1 MLSSLIRN
9 LVFLL
14 LLSGLSSV
22 IVTDVKLL
30 YVVLIK
36 NQQKLPGYYIVANLS
51 LCDAVTLMVLNI
63 VIIYFHL
70 NKDVPIGKSEL
81 FKVILTFGQITQLTS
96 LLTALLLS
104 IDRFLAIKFCLS
116 YHAIVTVKIIVMVIS
131 FWWIFSIAT
140 IPLLWI
146 NGASGDIYIDRSI
159 VSH

>member
-14 LLSGLSSV
+14 LLSGSSSV
-22 IVTDVKLL
+22 IVADVKLL

-36 NQQKLPGYYIVANLS
+36 NQQKLPGYYIVANIS
-51 LCDAVTLMVLNI
+51 LCDAVTLMALNI

-131 FWWIFSIAT
+131 FCWIFSIAT

-146 NGASGDIYIDRSI
+146 NGTSGDIYTDRSL